1 MSQLIVKNVS
11 KIFGEDDNLV
21 HALSNVS
28 FDVDKGDFLAIM
40 GSSGSGKTTLLNC
53 ISTIDEPTSGDIS
66 FEGFDIVHAKYSELA
81 DYMSQN
87 ISYIFQSYNLV

>member
-40 GSSGSGKTTLLNC
+40 GSSVFLL
-53 ISTIDEPTSGDIS
+53 
-66 FEGFDIVHAKYSELA
+66 L
-81 DYMSQN
+81 MSQLLE
-87 ISYIFQSYNLV
+87 IFLSKGLILFMQKTVS

>member
-28 FDVDKGDFLAIM
+28 FDVA
-40 GSSGSGKTTLLNC
+40 C
-53 ISTIDEPTSGDIS
+53 ILVTETSFSVFVFSAATDLVV
-66 FEGFDIVHAKYSELA
+66 FEVVTFDAAYTPVVTDNTPIVNIINNTHIFFDILKFLLLFS
-81 DYMSQN
+81 D
-87 ISYIFQSYNLV
+87 